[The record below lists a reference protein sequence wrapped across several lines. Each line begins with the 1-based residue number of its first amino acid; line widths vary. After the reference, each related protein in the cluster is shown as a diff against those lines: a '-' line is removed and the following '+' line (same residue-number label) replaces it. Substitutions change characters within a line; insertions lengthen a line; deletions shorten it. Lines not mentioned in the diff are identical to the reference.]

1 MEILGKGSSGDGVK
15 RLQERLQEFGF
26 YQGDITSNF
35 NEETENAVKAF
46 QDTDGL
52 AADGIV
58 GVITLHG
65 LNLLPINTTEL
76 V

>member
-1 MEILGKGSSGDGVK
+1 MEILGKGLSGDGVK

-35 NEETENAVKAF
+35 DEETENSVKAF
-46 QDTDGL
+46 QEADGL

-58 GVITLHG
+58 GLITLHA
-65 LNLLPINTTEL
+65 LNLLQLNTTEL

>member
-15 RLQERLQEFGF
+15 RLQERLLEFGF

-35 NEETENAVKAF
+35 DEETEASVKAF
-46 QDTDGL
+46 QDADGL

-58 GVITLHG
+58 GVMTLHA
-65 LNLLPINTTEL
+65 LNLLQINTTEL
-76 V
+76 